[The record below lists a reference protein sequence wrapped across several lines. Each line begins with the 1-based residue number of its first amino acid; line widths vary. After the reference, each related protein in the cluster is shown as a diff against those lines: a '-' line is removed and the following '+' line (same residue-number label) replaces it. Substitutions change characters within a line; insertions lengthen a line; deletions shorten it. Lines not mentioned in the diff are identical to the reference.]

1 MPMIDCS
8 GVSAGVNT
16 LACISEATSYAPG
29 YIFLVLL
36 AAVLFYRLHTEPN
49 RERVAAVLLVLAVVS
64 AMGAVGNTLF
74 PDHFFITAAVLFI
87 GSLVL
92 LVMRK

>member
-1 MPMIDCS
+1 MAMISCA

-16 LACISEATSYAPG
+16 LACISAATNYAPG

-36 AAVLFYRLHTEPN
+36 AAALFYKLNYEDMRARLS
-49 RERVAAVLLVLAVVS
+49 AVLLVVSIVS

-74 PDHFFITAAVLFI
+74 PDHFFIVAVVGFI

-92 LVMRK
+92 LVIRK

>member
-8 GVSAGVNT
+8 GVSAGVNS
-16 LACISEATSYAPG
+16 LACISAATNYVPG
-29 YIFLVLL
+29 YVFLVLL
-36 AAVLFYRLHTEPN
+36 AAVLFYRLGFEDMRSRFSAT
-49 RERVAAVLLVLAVVS
+49 LLVVSLVS

-74 PDHFFITAAVLFI
+74 PNHFFIVGVVGFI

-92 LVMRK
+92 LVIRK